1 GLHVLDQLLQVC
13 VLAAL
18 CLLDDLGRQDV
29 DSIPF
34 ALELRSAE
42 KERPTELAI
51 LLEQSQI
58 TVVPAHPHI
67 EMPQHFFIQGH
78 VRAPDSLGMKP
89 PEVVQKNI
97 ECGARLRFKLRQ
109 LSLTPTQLDLV
120 SPLSI
125 FLRGQ
130 ARSFFRIRTPAAI

>member
-1 GLHVLDQLLQVC
+1 PQQLDRVVQLDQEPFGSNVVRRWDVADPGMQPSVYRLHGLDQLRKID

-18 CLLDDLGRQDV
+18 GLLDDLGRQDV

-97 ECGARLRFKLRQ
+97 ECGA
-109 LSLTPTQLDLV
+109 
-120 SPLSI
+120 
-125 FLRGQ
+125 
-130 ARSFFRIRTPAAI
+130 